1 LRDHRLRRDRRRRPE
16 VGQARPSPSIS
27 PRYVAGVTEHDIHAL
42 EARLRA
48 VEDELAIRR
57 LILSYGPAADA
68 AMADRAAAVWLEDGV
83 YDWDPKGEPHVGRD
97 AMAAMLRSDQHLRLV
112 GNGVAHMAG
121 PPLIDVDGDRA
132 TALTYSLILRR
143 DVEAGRYFLW
153 RLSAARWDLE
163 REDGSW
169 GVRRRTHRL
178 LDESGAGRDL
188 FGDAMRAMFDEAD
201 R

>member
-1 LRDHRLRRDRRRRPE
+1 
-16 VGQARPSPSIS
+16 
-27 PRYVAGVTEHDIHAL
+27 VTEQDIDAF

-57 LILSYGPAADA
+57 LVLSYGPAADA
-68 AMADRAAAVWLEDGV
+68 AMADRAAAGWLDDGV
-83 YDWDPKGEPHVGRD
+83 YDWDPNGEPHSGRD
-97 AMAAMLRSDQHLRLV
+97 AVAAMLRSDQHLRLV

-121 PPLIDVDGDRA
+121 PPLIDVDGDRG
-132 TALTYSLILRR
+132 TALTYSLVLRR
-143 DVEAGRYFLW
+143 DPETGRYFLW
-153 RLSAARWDLE
+153 RVSAARWDLE

-178 LDESGAGRDL
+178 LDETGAGRDL
-188 FGDAMRAMFDEAD
+188 FGDAMRTMFGEVG